1 MFFSLEIIL
10 LLILVITKLVWMG
23 VEVFVILNVFHV
35 LLVINFLYSLI
46 TISISVRV
54 AQIHIY
60 PNGISGF
67 TLWGKRTF
75 IDFSSI
81 RSVKTFNILFIKSLL
96 ISSEN
101 AKVAVPLYLAQPGQF
116 YATIRDAAG
125 SNNLL
130 CTALEDLGYAE
141 FSLDSINEKS
151 IRKRSKKI
159 LAIVFGLSLTLFSA
173 LVWVFGISNVQ
184 FFALEFAPSNFMV
197 ADALDECSQISR
209 FLIAWIYLVWS
220 VSLLVGVIIPSVMI
234 WRNVERKKVIIAV
247 VLVFAQNVFSYLFGL
262 PFLFW
267 ACL

>member
-1 MFFSLEIIL
+1 MLA
-10 LLILVITKLVWMG
+10 ILVWIEADLFL
-23 VEVFVILNVFHV
+23 FVNLFHV
-35 LLVINFLYSLI
+35 LLVINFLYSFI

-54 AQIHIY
+54 VKIHIY

-81 RSVKTFNILFIKSLL
+81 RNVKTFNILFIKSLL

-101 AKVAVPLYLAQPGQF
+101 AKVAMPLYLAQPGQF

-141 FSLDSINEKS
+141 LGFGSINEKS
-151 IRKRSKKI
+151 SRKRSKKM
-159 LAIVFGLSLTLFSA
+159 LAIVFGLVLTLLSVF
-173 LVWVFGISNVQ
+173 VWIFGISNVQ
-184 FFALEFAPSNFMV
+184 FFALDFAPSNFMV
-197 ADALDECSQISR
+197 ADAIDECSRISR

-220 VSLLVGVIIPSVMI
+220 VSLLIGVIIPSVMI
-234 WRNVERKKVIIAV
+234 WRNVDRKKVIIAV